1 MRKTHGAIA
10 ADLTVE
16 CLKKKKKSCCLIRR
30 VEKKPS
36 TPVLVDKTHRQY
48 SHDKHFYY
56 IYKKKTKKKQQL
68 ICQHKF
74 AGHPQYVSNYFKI
87 TGSTVS
93 VSPSA
98 TTA

>member
-1 MRKTHGAIA
+1 MFK
-10 ADLTVE
+10 
-16 CLKKKKKSCCLIRR
+16 KKKKKSCCLIRR

-56 IYKKKTKKKQQL
+56 IYKKKK
-68 ICQHKF
+68 CQHKF